1 MQTTTVEIT
10 LSEDLLSLMGLDK
23 EKVQE
28 EVEKWLVLS
37 LFREGRISSGKAGRL
52 LGIGRRGFLDLLDR
66 EGIAYLDYSVE
77 ELEEE
82 LRAVREQ
89 RGSLM
94 TTSTPL
100 DALRSL
106 EQLYESGFHDAVTDA
121 ALRKI
126 VESQATRDRVAL
138 HDLENDLRELEQ
150 QYQLTSEEFFH
161 RWQAGEMPDTADF
174 MDWNA
179 LYQIALE
186 VHERLKLLHNE
197 AETT

>member
-10 LSEDLLSLMGLDK
+10 LPEDLLSLGLDK
-23 EKVQE
+23 EKIQE

-37 LFREGRISSGKAGRL
+37 LFREGRISSGKAGSL
-52 LGIGRRGFLDLLDR
+52 LGIGRRGFLDPLDR

-82 LRAVREQ
+82 FRVVREQ
-89 RGSLM
+89 RRSLI

-179 LYQIALE
+179 LYQMALE
-186 VHERLKLLHNE
+186 VRKRLKLLHNE

>member
-1 MQTTTVEIT
+1 MRTTTVEIT
-10 LSEDLLSLMGLDK
+10 LSEDLLSLGLDK
-23 EKVQE
+23 EKIQKE
-28 EVEKWLVLS
+28 IEKWLVLS
-37 LFREGRISSGKAGRL
+37 LFREGKISSGKAGNL
-52 LGIGRRGFLDLLDR
+52 LGLGRRGFLDLLDR

-82 LRAVREQ
+82 FRAVREQ
-89 RGSLM
+89 RRSIM

-106 EQLYESGFHDAVTDA
+106 EQLYESGFHDTVTDA

-126 VESQATRDRVAL
+126 VESQTTRDRVAL

-150 QYQLTSEEFFH
+150 RYQLTSEEFFH

-179 LYQIALE
+179 LYQMALE
-186 VHERLKLLHNE
+186 VRGRLKLLQNKT
-197 AETT
+197 ETA

>member
-1 MQTTTVEIT
+1 MQTTTLEIT
-10 LSEDLLSLMGLDK
+10 LPEDLLSLGLDK
-23 EKVQE
+23 EKIQK

-37 LFREGRISSGKAGRL
+37 LFRQGKISSGKAGSL
-52 LGIGRRGFLDLLDR
+52 LGLGRRGFLDLLDR

-82 LRAVREQ
+82 FQAVREQ
-89 RGSLM
+89 RSSIM
-94 TTSTPL
+94 TTTPTPL
-100 DALRSL
+100 DALRRL

-126 VESQATRDRVAL
+126 VESQAARDRVAL

-161 RWQAGEMPDTADF
+161 RWQAGDMPDTADF

-179 LYQIALE
+179 LYQMALE

-197 AETT
+197 TETT

>member
-10 LSEDLLSLMGLDK
+10 LSEDLLSLGLDK

-82 LRAVREQ
+82 FRAVRE
-89 RGSLM
+89 L
-94 TTSTPL
+94 
-100 DALRSL
+100 
-106 EQLYESGFHDAVTDA
+106 
-121 ALRKI
+121 
-126 VESQATRDRVAL
+126 QADQ
-138 HDLENDLRELEQ
+138 EN
-150 QYQLTSEEFFH
+150 S
-161 RWQAGEMPDTADF
+161 
-174 MDWNA
+174 
-179 LYQIALE
+179 
-186 VHERLKLLHNE
+186 
-197 AETT
+197 

>member
-1 MQTTTVEIT
+1 MQTKTVEIT
-10 LSEDLLSLMGLDK
+10 LPENLLSLGLDK
-23 EKVQE
+23 DKIQE

-37 LFREGRISSGKAGRL
+37 LFREGRISSGKAGSL

-66 EGIAYLDYSVE
+66 EGIAYLDYSIE

-82 LRAVREQ
+82 FRAVREQ
-89 RGSLM
+89 RQSIM

-100 DALRSL
+100 DALRRL
-106 EQLYESGFHDAVTDA
+106 EQLYESGFHDTVTDA

-126 VESQATRDRVAL
+126 VESQAARDHVAL
-138 HDLENDLRELEQ
+138 RDLENDLRELEQ

-161 RWQAGEMPDTADF
+161 RWQAGEMSDTADF

-179 LYQIALE
+179 LYQMALE
-186 VHERLKLLHNE
+186 VRERLKLLYNE
-197 AETT
+197 TETT